1 MAFHPYPQ
9 LIRAFCNRHRFGPP
23 PPLTA
28 ASPWPWVAHAG
39 SGWPGATPRPFR
51 TRCRCGSGYHR
62 LSLAAPDRSPD
73 RSTKS
78 TPSPHQGGSDG
89 LSARGFRHSFT
100 PRSRGAFHLSLT
112 VLCAIGRW
120 GYLALDRGR
129 PRFPPDCTCPAVLTH
144 HPRGR
149 TLSPTGLSPAPAAR
163 SSGVRL
169 GPGLLTRSPLLPG
182 GEDDRTTPG
191 AFRAADEHHV
201 LGEVHQARIGR
212 QATQR
217 ARFGLRPFRSPLL
230 RASSL
235 LLGVLRCFTSPG
247 SPPLA
252 YIFSQG

>member
-39 SGWPGATPRPFR
+39 SGWPGATRRPFR

-149 TLSPTGLSPAPAAR
+149 ALSPTGLSPAPAAR

-169 GPGLLTRSPLLPG
+169 GPDLLTRSGCCRSPRVTVLP
-182 GEDDRTTPG
+182 P
-191 AFRAADEHHV
+191 
-201 LGEVHQARIGR
+201 ARIGR

-247 SPPLA
+247 SPQTA
-252 YIFSQG
+252 YRFSRR